1 MIWRSRLLFSQKRVF
16 RSLNRFSEFVYIEL
30 SSRNCSSEIPR
41 SLSDW
46 RLCDKLL
53 YCTVA
58 SRTQTD
64 KRTRTEIQRER
75 ERETHGDR
83 DTCDVGGRLMMDGIS
98 RTHRVVCKHC
108 RDLIDLSQSVGDWL
122 VHRPAGQTSTLSSRF
137 VYQSLRV
144 CLSVSVCVCVQ
155 RHGASDLCSA
165 SVNVDSLFGPHT
177 TTMLLSIRR

>member
-53 YCTVA
+53 HCTVA
-58 SRTQTD
+58 RRTQTD

-122 VHRPAGQTSTLSSRF
+122 VHRPAGQAPHI
-137 VYQSLRV
+137 VQSLR
-144 CLSVSVCVCVQ
+144 LSVSACLPICLCLRVCPAARCFW
-155 RHGASDLCSA
+155 
-165 SVNVDSLFGPHT
+165 SL
-177 TTMLLSIRR
+177 